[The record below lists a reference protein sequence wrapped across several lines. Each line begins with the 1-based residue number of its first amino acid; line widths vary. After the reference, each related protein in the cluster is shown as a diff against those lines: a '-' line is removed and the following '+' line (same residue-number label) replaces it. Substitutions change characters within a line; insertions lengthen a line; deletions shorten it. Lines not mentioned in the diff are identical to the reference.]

1 VGAVIANYN
10 HAKFLDVAISSLL
23 KNKFLSEI
31 TVVDDASTD
40 ESIKIIE
47 KYTNVNLLRNSH
59 QKGASYSLDLGI
71 RTLNTDFV
79 ILQGSDDISNP
90 DRIETQLSTI
100 IEKNCSVVVGRNE
113 FIDDNGEKL
122 AKNDLFKHGS
132 HENLF
137 ESLFLKGN
145 SICAP
150 AVMLKREHYLK
161 KGGFRHNLHQLQ
173 DYFLWLQFAFENEI
187 RFHDDV
193 VVQYRLHK
201 KNLSRESTF
210 TNNRINIELYLIYE
224 YFFHYFLVLLKK
236 EQRINQVKIGDKILE
251 TEVDVVKY
259 FLIHP
264 NKVAQHSA
272 SMYFNHLAMTELKID
287 SFMSRFGFTI
297 FDLILANGKDISILE

>member
-201 KNLSRESTF
+201 KNLSRECSEETRNKISLGNKGKKCSEETKKKMSDARKGKKLPESTIEKMRNKKL
-210 TNNRINIELYLIYE
+210 TPEHREKIRISWIERKR
-224 YFFHYFLVLLKK
+224 KK
-236 EQRINQVKIGDKILE
+236 ELQKTDETYKIS
-251 TEVDVVKY
+251 
-259 FLIHP
+259 
-264 NKVAQHSA
+264 NA
-272 SMYFNHLAMTELKID
+272 
-287 SFMSRFGFTI
+287 
-297 FDLILANGKDISILE
+297 